1 MSNVTSMLH
10 RNNPDK
16 EPLIGN
22 VKVTREDWLNVAM
35 DVLISDGVEK
45 VKVLTIAERLDV
57 SRSSF
62 YWYFK
67 GRQDLLDSLLELW
80 EATNTAAIVRQTKL
94 PAKTITQ
101 ACYNFFKCFIDP
113 NLFNSALDFAVR
125 DWAKRSGKVRR
136 ILDQSDQTRISAI
149 EEVFRHFGYDETDAL
164 TRARI
169 LYYMQTGYNAAE
181 LNEPIE
187 TRLALTPSYI
197 LGFTG
202 VRPNDKEHDEFVKYT
217 QEIERRRKS

>member
-1 MSNVTSMLH
+1 MSNITSLLH

-22 VKVTREDWLNVAM
+22 IKVTREDWLNVAM

-45 VKVLTIAERLDV
+45 VKVLTLAEKLDV

-62 YWYFK
+62 YWYFNSK
-67 GRQDLLDSLLELW
+67 QDLFDSLLELW
-80 EATNTAAIVRQTKL
+80 QATNTAAIIHQTKL
-94 PAKTITQ
+94 PTKTITE

-113 NLFNSALDFAVR
+113 NLFNSALDFAIR
-125 DWAKRSGKVRR
+125 DWAKRSGKIRR
-136 ILDQSDQTRISAI
+136 ILDQSDQACLTAI
-149 EEVFRHFGYDETDAL
+149 EEVYLHFGYEKTDAL

-181 LNEPIE
+181 LNEPLE
-187 TRLALTPSYI
+187 TRLALTSSYI

-202 VRPNDKEHDEFVKYT
+202 KQPSDEEHQEFVSYAR
-217 QEIERRRKS
+217 QIEESKRS